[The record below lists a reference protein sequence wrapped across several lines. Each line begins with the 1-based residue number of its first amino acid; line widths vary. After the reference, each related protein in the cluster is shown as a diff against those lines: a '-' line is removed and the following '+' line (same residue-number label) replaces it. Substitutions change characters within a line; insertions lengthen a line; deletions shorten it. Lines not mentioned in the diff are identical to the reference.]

1 MIYTKFIKRLA
12 FVSNL
17 SYSDIR
23 KRRER
28 SINAA
33 ASSFFFYTQ
42 KAKTFCGK
50 LKLYVYQG
58 PAYTM
63 KKKFKRRSRN
73 EQIKYCNQKSCSDNG

>member
-1 MIYTKFIKRLA
+1 MIYTKFIKQLA

-42 KAKTFCGK
+42 KAKIFCGK
-50 LKLYVYQG
+50 LKLFCIPG
-58 PAYTM
+58 PGIHHE
-63 KKKFKRRSRN
+63 K
-73 EQIKYCNQKSCSDNG
+73 EI

>member
-23 KRRER
+23 KRQER

-42 KAKTFCGK
+42 K
-50 LKLYVYQG
+50 LKYFLESQN
-58 PAYTM
+58 
-63 KKKFKRRSRN
+63 FL
-73 EQIKYCNQKSCSDNG
+73 

>member
-50 LKLYVYQG
+50 LKFFVYQG
-58 PAYTM
+58 PGIHHE
-63 KKKFKRRSRN
+63 KEN
-73 EQIKYCNQKSCSDNG
+73 

>member
-1 MIYTKFIKRLA
+1 MKLTKQLA

-23 KRRER
+23 KRQER

-42 KAKTFCGK
+42 KLKYFVKSQNFCIPEPGIHHEK
-50 LKLYVYQG
+50 
-58 PAYTM
+58 
-63 KKKFKRRSRN
+63 
-73 EQIKYCNQKSCSDNG
+73 EI

>member
-33 ASSFFFYTQ
+33 ASSFFIP
-42 KAKTFCGK
+42 KK
-50 LKLYVYQG
+50 LKHFVE
-58 PAYTM
+58 
-63 KKKFKRRSRN
+63 S
-73 EQIKYCNQKSCSDNG
+73 